1 MITRPRLRHLFAM
14 VIFLATAVPANAEQV
29 EQFENHRIH
38 YNAFISNMLSPDV
51 ARAHGLTR
59 SRYHAIVNITVQKR
73 DNGDYQ
79 PVTAKVSGSA
89 TNLYGKQRNLNMK
102 EVTER
107 GAVYYLAELPVTD
120 EETLNFDIQ
129 VVPEGESLVRNIRF
143 KQQFFVD

>member
-14 VIFLATAVPANAEQV
+14 MFFLATAVSANAEQV
-29 EQFENHRIH
+29 EQFDNYRIH

-59 SRYHAIVNITVQKR
+59 SRYHAVVNITVQKR

-79 PVTAKVSGSA
+79 PVSGKVSGTA
-89 TNLYGKQRNLNMK
+89 TNLYGKQRKLDMK

-107 GAVYYLAELPVTD
+107 GAIYYLAELPVTD

-129 VVPEGESLVRNIRF
+129 VVPDGESLVRNIRF